1 MSAPFPRLLAV
12 AAALGAVA
20 LTRATPAAGQHS
32 ALEEGWDS
40 LGNVRLKPGG
50 WESTVEGMAPETVN
64 KVRIDVTG
72 ADLDM
77 SDIRLAFDNG
87 TVFAMKER
95 VKFREGSR
103 TFLFALPDAARQ
115 IRRIGFTYKN
125 HTPHAEPLVQVYGRY
140 VEQATAVINWM
151 HLGAREIDFAQ
162 DRGEIEVSADDTLH
176 GLRFW
181 VDSADVDLSNVKVT
195 YGDGAVVTVPGLVP
209 IQARRGR
216 AVDLPGSGGVVRRVE
231 FTYHSPFKG
240 TQGKQ
245 MIHVYGRP

>member
-1 MSAPFPRLLAV
+1 MP
-12 AAALGAVA
+12 
-20 LTRATPAAGQHS
+20 ATPAAAQDA
-32 ALEEGWDS
+32 ALGEGWDS

-50 WESTVEGMAPETVN
+50 WENTVEGMVPETVN

-77 SDIRLAFDNG
+77 SDIRLAFENG
-87 TVFAMKER
+87 TVWSMKDR

-103 TFLFALPDAARQ
+103 TFLFELPDAAHQ
-115 IRRIGFTYKN
+115 IRRIGFTYRCL
-125 HTPHAEPLVQVYGRY
+125 TPHAEPLVQVYGRY
-140 VEQATAVINWM
+140 TERAATVINWM

-162 DRGEIEVSADDTLH
+162 DRGEIEVSADDTLR

-195 YGDGAVVTVPGLVP
+195 YGDGAVVKVPGMVP
-209 IQARRGR
+209 VQARRGR